1 MAFLTDRP
9 IDPLPLLSGL
19 KRPSDGGIA
28 LFVGVV
34 RNENDG
40 HEVTR
45 LTYEAYGPM
54 AEKEMA
60 RIAGQL
66 AERHPGA
73 RVVMRHR
80 TGTLDI
86 GDVAVVVAVAAPHRD
101 EAFAAC
107 REGIELIKERVPIWK
122 REIGPDGAFWVEPCG
137 KRQSDE
143 TD

>member
-1 MAFLTDRP
+1 MAFLTDQP

-19 KRPSDGGIA
+19 KRPSDGGLA

-40 HEVTR
+40 HAVTH

-60 RIAGQL
+60 RIAGL
-66 AERHPGA
+66 LTDRHPGA
-73 RVVMRHR
+73 RVVLRHR
-80 TGTLDI
+80 TGSLDI
-86 GDVAVVVAVAAPHRD
+86 GDVAGVVAVAAPHRE

-107 REGIELIKERVPIWK
+107 REGIELIKKRVPIWK

-137 KRQSDE
+137 KGRAGE

>member
-1 MAFLTDRP
+1 MAFLTDHP

-19 KRPSDGGIA
+19 KRPSDGGLA
-28 LFVGVV
+28 VFVGIV
-34 RNENDG
+34 RNENEG
-40 HEVTR
+40 HAVTH

-60 RIAGQL
+60 RIASHL

-73 RVVMRHR
+73 RVVMKHR

-86 GDVAVVVAVAAPHRD
+86 GDVAVLVAVAAPHRD

-107 REGIELIKERVPIWK
+107 REGIELIKARVPIWK
-122 REIGPDGAFWVEPCG
+122 REIGPEGAFWVEPCG
-137 KRQSDE
+137 AGRSSE